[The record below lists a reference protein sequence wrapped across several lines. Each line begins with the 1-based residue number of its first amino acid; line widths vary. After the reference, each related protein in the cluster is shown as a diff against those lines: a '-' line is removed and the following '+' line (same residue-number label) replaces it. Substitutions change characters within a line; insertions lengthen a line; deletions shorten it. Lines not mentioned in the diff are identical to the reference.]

1 MANDIFKAFN
11 EAKPYITKQVVKWV
25 EIALGER
32 DLKMEEAAGSRV
44 LTDLDGNEIT
54 AIVGQLDWT
63 DLDENINSIFQKRF
77 PQIFEATANVEAA
90 ALKSSF
96 NLLNPRAVNWL
107 RDNAAKKV
115 VEIGWNTKLALNNIL
130 VEYYNDGK
138 TVGQMGREIRKH
150 IGLHNKWSKAVEN
163 KKAKLI
169 AGGMGRSA
177 AEAKANQYAKKLLRL
192 RADTI
197 ARTETTNA
205 SNAGQLELWEQAGY
219 QDQQKTWILTPDD
232 RLCDDCAAM
241 EGQTVKMNE
250 NFYSTTLG
258 VSVSH
263 PGLHTSCRC
272 SMKITFVNKKAE
284 PKQFKNIREWQK
296 SLTPDQKEAFKKY
309 TGMYYSNIRKF
320 QKTGEGAAEVIKWT
334 KDLEEAFKTAPR
346 WTQKSYRGI
355 GNLKP
360 NILKNITGNET
371 MTFDSFTSTSRSFYR
386 AKGFANLNKSA
397 KNSVVF
403 EIEGKTGVNIEDL
416 SKFRKEEEILFHKT
430 KFKVGAIEFIEDEG
444 YYLVKLK
451 EVS

>member
-1 MANDIFKAFN
+1 MANDIFKAFT
-11 EAKPYITKQVVKWV
+11 EAKPYITKQVIKWV
-25 EIALGER
+25 EVALGER

-44 LTDLDGNEIT
+44 LTDLDGNELT

-77 PQIFEATANVEAA
+77 PQIFEATANAEAA

-107 RDNAAKKV
+107 RDNAALKV
-115 VEIGWNTKLALNNIL
+115 TEIGWNTKLALNDIL
-130 VEYYNDGK
+130 VQYYEDGK

-150 IGLHNKWSKAVEN
+150 IGLHSRWSKAVEN

-177 AEAKANQYAKKLLRL
+177 AEAKANQYSKKLLRL

-219 QDQQKTWILTPDD
+219 QEQQKTWILTPDD
-232 RLCDDCAAM
+232 RLCKDCAAM
-241 EGQTVKMNE
+241 EGQTVKMDE

-258 VSVSH
+258 VSISH

-272 SMKITFVNKKAE
+272 SMKITFVDKKAE
-284 PKQFKNIREWQK
+284 PEQFKTIEEWQK
-296 SLTPDQKEAFKKY
+296 SLTPNQKEAFKEY
-309 TGMYYSNIRKF
+309 TGMHYNDIRKY
-320 QKTGEGAAEVIKWT
+320 QQTSEGPEEIIKWT

-346 WTQKSYRGI
+346 WTQKTYRGI
-355 GNLKP
+355 RNLKP
-360 NILKNITGNET
+360 NVLESIIESKTLE
-371 MTFDSFTSTSRSFYR
+371 FDAFTSTSKTFDK
-386 AKGFANLNKSA
+386 AKGFASPSNFAN
-397 KNSVVF
+397 NSIVF
-403 EIEGKTGVNIEDL
+403 EIEGKTGVDIEDVSKFKREKEVL
-416 SKFRKEEEILFHKT
+416 FHKSKFR
-430 KFKVGAIEFIEDEG
+430 VGGYEFIENEG

-451 EVS
+451 EMS